1 MNNILELLSQTDSED
16 ELIDIGINPGKHFDT
31 LAAMFALATNAEMSA
46 IWLVLKGK
54 RSLIGSHNTPAEIP
68 EPPFLHRD
76 LGGKVYYEPISDE
89 EAAVIDYPLINGE
102 LASLRSGYYLDITYK
117 DQKVGYVAMGFNDRV
132 GEPSPELTDTL
143 FSLRDL
149 TVSVLQGRA
158 NARKMLDEMQAYSG

>member
-1 MNNILELLSQTDSED
+1 MHNILELLSQTDSES
-16 ELIDIGINPGKHFDT
+16 ELIDIGINAGKQFDI

-54 RSLIGSHNTPAEIP
+54 CSLIGSHNTPAELP
-68 EPPFLHRD
+68 EPRFLNRD
-76 LGGKVYYEPISDE
+76 LGKEVYYELISE
-89 EAAVIDYPLINGE
+89 QEAAVIDNPLIKRK

-117 DQKVGYVAMGFNDRV
+117 GRKVGYVAMAFNDRV

-143 FSLRDL
+143 YSLRDL

-158 NARKMLDEMQAYSG
+158 NARKMLSEMQAYSG